1 MFTKLFTAALCV
13 VAIDARRGRE
23 LQADEAWCDANCY
36 RDYTEVTKYATASLE
51 DTNPDICSR
60 YPTNGGVSM
69 YQTRRKTVWR
79 TSETDSSRCGG
90 RRCRT

>member
-1 MFTKLFTAALCV
+1 MFTKLFTAALFV

-23 LQADEAWCDANCY
+23 LETDEEWCDANCY
-36 RDYTEVTKYATASLE
+36 RDHTVKTRYAFASLE

-69 YQTRRKTVWR
+69 RQ
-79 TSETDSSRCGG
+79 
-90 RRCRT
+90 